1 MGRDLRHSLY
11 KPAGRDIKRPVIA
24 NLLGLPD
31 TPGMMF
37 VVFAVFGM
45 LYFFL
50 IASVAYY
57 VYFYRFRSRFHPDYK
72 LDAKEMKSAIQWAII
87 GIVGNAALMLPIH
100 MLIAKDY
107 SKMYYDV
114 SEHGWGWLVA
124 QVVVLLLFTETLIYW
139 THYAFHRV
147 PWLWKHIHERHHKY
161 RVPTPYSALSFNPM
175 DSFLQAVPH
184 HIAAFFFPLH
194 AGVYLASVTFVTLWA
209 VCIHDRVSFVRWPW
223 LNYTDHHTLH
233 HWYSDFNLGQY
244 FTVWDRLMGT
254 YRSPKVDYADVPE
267 GIIYRPRRGY
277 APVATAPS
285 ALTTSPRTPNRSFS
299 G

>member
-1 MGRDLRHSLY
+1 M
-11 KPAGRDIKRPVIA
+11 
-24 NLLGLPD
+24 PD
-31 TPGMMF
+31 TAGVMF
-37 VVFAVFGM
+37 IVFAVFGI

-57 VYFYRFRSRFHPDYK
+57 VYFHRLKGRFHPGYQ
-72 LDAKEMKSAIQWAII
+72 LDRKEMRSAIKWSII
-87 GIVGNAALMLPIH
+87 GIVGNAGLMLPIH
-100 MLIAKDY
+100 MLIAKGH

-114 SEHGWGWLVA
+114 SEHGWGWLFA
-124 QVVVLLLFTETLIYW
+124 QIIVLLLFTETLIYW

-184 HIAAFFFPLH
+184 HVAAFFFPVH
-194 AGVYLASVTFVTLWA
+194 VGVYLASVTFVTLWA

-233 HWYSDFNLGQY
+233 HWYGDFNLGQY
-244 FTVWDRLMGT
+244 FTFWDRVAGT
-254 YRSPKVDYADVPE
+254 YRSPEIDYADVPA
-267 GIIYRPRRGY
+267 GVIYRPPSRSIPSTE
-277 APVATAPS
+277 AAS
-285 ALTTSPRTPNRSFS
+285 ALTPNAATPKQSVS

>member
-1 MGRDLRHSLY
+1 
-11 KPAGRDIKRPVIA
+11 VIA

-31 TPGMMF
+31 TPGVMF

-57 VYFYRFRSRFHPDYK
+57 VYFHRFRSRFHPGYQ
-72 LDAKEMKSAIQWAII
+72 LDAKEMKSAVQWSVI

-114 SEHGWGWLVA
+114 SEHGWGWLA
-124 QVVVLLLFTETLIYW
+124 MQIVVLLLFTETLIYW

-147 PWLWKHIHERHHKY
+147 PWLWKYIHERHHKY

-209 VCIHDRVSFVRWPW
+209 VCIHDRVSFVRWRW

-244 FTVWDRLMGT
+244 FTFWDRLVGT
-254 YRSPKVDYADVPE
+254 YRSPKIDYADVPE

-277 APVATAPS
+277 VPAATAPS
-285 ALTTSPRTPNRSFS
+285 ALTSRPRPANRSFS